1 MKKMDDYENINIAN
15 PLDLI
20 VSYASGYNEEK
31 MEGNI

>member
-20 VSYASGYNEEK
+20 VSHASGYNEEK
-31 MEGNI
+31 MKGNI